1 MGCISDAVNQNQ
13 INLFFR
19 CSNLHF
25 YMGKISIMVLAFIEY
40 AGFNFAFSA
49 VTKFRSGSPLVV
61 IKKLSFDGQ
70 TDHVFLP

>member
-1 MGCISDAVNQNQ
+1 
-13 INLFFR
+13 
-19 CSNLHF
+19 
-25 YMGKISIMVLAFIEY
+25 MVFAFIEY

-61 IKKLSFDGQ
+61 IKKHSFDGK